1 MMISTIAETSHIST
15 LIVIP
20 PKLELSKDT
29 NEVIFQDN
37 VTYLVIHN
45 WLIRSLVQ
53 KQYKR
58 NKQFHTNYGLSC
70 ANIKCRSIPHS

>member
-1 MMISTIAETSHIST
+1 MTISTVAETSHIST

-20 PKLELSKDT
+20 PKLELSRDT

-45 WLIRSLVQ
+45 
-53 KQYKR
+53 
-58 NKQFHTNYGLSC
+58 
-70 ANIKCRSIPHS
+70 